1 MTEQKYSNYLNHED
15 YQEGKPHDDDN
26 HSNTDEPHHHRHH
39 HHGHSHSHDHSSH
52 ARDANSKVLAFCLSV
67 TFLFAM
73 IEGIGGYFTHSITLQ
88 SDAVHMLTDA
98 AGLLIAFVAN
108 IISKRPATTNLTFG
122 YGKAEA
128 VGALINCIFTLIL
141 TLGLLFEV
149 ISRFFV
155 PVDVHGKGLFI
166 IAGVGFLVNGLIAY
180 VLAKGSESLNTKA
193 ALIHTMGDLLASA
206 VAIIAGVIIIYTK
219 QSIVDPILS
228 LIVVFILIV
237 SNYTL
242 IKKSAVVL
250 MAGVPDYLNYDEVG
264 KDLEQI
270 EGVVGVHDLHIW
282 YLSANKA
289 ALSAH
294 IVAGNPLSWQET
306 LLKCQKM
313 LKIKH
318 KIEHV
323 TLQYEFNHSTEMI
336 YCEVR

>member
-1 MTEQKYSNYLNHED
+1 MPKQKYSNYLNHED
-15 YQEGKPHDDDN
+15 YQEGHPHDDDN
-26 HSNTDEPHHHRHH
+26 HSNIDVQNHD
-39 HHGHSHSHDHSSH
+39 HHGHSHDHSSH
-52 ARDANSKVLAFCLSV
+52 ARDVSSKTLAFCLAV
-67 TFLFAM
+67 TFSFAL
-73 IEGIGGYFTHSITLQ
+73 IEGIGGYFTNSITLQ

-128 VGALINCIFTLIL
+128 LGALVNCIFTLIL

-149 ISRFFV
+149 ISRFFD
-155 PVDVHGKGLFI
+155 PVNVHGKGLFI
-166 IAGVGFLVNGLIAY
+166 IAGVGFLVNGLIAF
-180 VLAKGSESLNTKA
+180 VLSKNAESLNTKA

-206 VAIIAGVIIIYTK
+206 IAIVAGVIIIYTGK
-219 QSIVDPILS
+219 NIVDPILS
-228 LIVVFILIV
+228 LIVVFILVI

-250 MAGVPDYLNYDEVG
+250 MAGVPDYLNYEDVG
-264 KDLEQI
+264 RDLEAI
-270 EGVVGVHDLHIW
+270 DGVVGIHDLHIW

-294 IVAGNPLSWQET
+294 VIARNPLTWQDT
-306 LLKCQKM
+306 LVLCQKM
-313 LKIKH
+313 LKAKH
-318 KIEHV
+318 NIEHV
-323 TLQYEFNHSTEMI
+323 TLQYEFNHNPEMA